1 MVLVLTRVR
10 FGRIVLGLIFY
21 KAILVVTADQKYE
34 MATMQYML
42 H

>member
-1 MVLVLTRVR
+1 MVLFLTHVR
-10 FGRIVLGLIFY
+10 FGRVVPVLIFY
-21 KAILVVTADQKYE
+21 KAILVFTADQKYK